1 MQSGMPG
8 APAGWTRKIPASS
21 PYPAP
26 DRLPQG
32 KPVRHGAPSTRTSPL
47 HYPYGLPSDMIPR
60 IYPLQVLPFGLS
72 PYRLRRSPATAHA
85 VRLRHLHPGDILAAG
100 GVGRTT
106 LQGCGET
113 RHENPA
119 AWARQGRPG
128 RSPALAT
135 EPLGLPTTSSPSESP
150 KSPTPTPRKDKCKPL
165 CFMLSAFHNITFYI
179 ITFHNITH
187 HNITLHN
194 ITCYFPTRKPSTS
207 KLLCIP
213 QLYLLQ
219 LCVLLPTCK
228 HLYSQHFYGF
238 HNDTL

>member
-1 MQSGMPG
+1 MVAGGNLAAQRPG
-8 APAGWTRKIPASS
+8 RGPNTIRLARRARRVDAQDPRQL
-21 PYPAP
+21 PAP
-26 DRLPQG
+26 RTGPPSARQAR
-32 KPVRHGAPSTRTSPL
+32 PAREHHPHGHPHSLT
-47 HYPYGLPSDMIPR
+47 PYRLPSDMIPR

-135 EPLGLPTTSSPSESP
+135 EPLGLPTASSPSETP
-150 KSPTPTPRKDKCKPL
+150 KFPTPTSQKGKCKPL
-165 CFMLSAFHNITFYI
+165 CF
-179 ITFHNITH
+179 
-187 HNITLHN
+187 LH
-194 ITCYFPTRKPSTS
+194 ST
-207 KLLCIP
+207 I
-213 QLYLLQ
+213 
-219 LCVLLPTCK
+219 
-228 HLYSQHFYGF
+228 
-238 HNDTL
+238 